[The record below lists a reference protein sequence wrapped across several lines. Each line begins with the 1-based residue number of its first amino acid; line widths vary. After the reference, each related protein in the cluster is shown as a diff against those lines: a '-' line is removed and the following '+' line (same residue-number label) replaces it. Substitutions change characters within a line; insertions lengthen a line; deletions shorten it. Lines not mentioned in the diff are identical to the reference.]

1 MQIRLRE
8 LRSTGLRK
16 FLLWFRRNLL
26 PHQQFRSTVLYNYF
40 AHNVS
45 SVSIVIALCVLFSFR
60 GYVHAIKLDRFYR
73 VITVG
78 VRDQWPLTAL
88 MRSLPIDSKS
98 HAGVHK
104 RTYILPEE
112 TTIDIVLVVNK
123 YGGGHHLIINF
134 LIKCITFSA
143 PVDWRTF
150 VNGASASANFCI
162 SLLTKLQK
170 FAMSLHNN
178 ICSIQNC

>member
-1 MQIRLRE
+1 MCIVFFPGVC
-8 LRSTGLRK
+8 TC
-16 FLLWFRRNLL
+16 
-26 PHQQFRSTVLYNYF
+26 
-40 AHNVS
+40 NV
-45 SVSIVIALCVLFSFR
+45 
-60 GYVHAIKLDRFYR
+60 KLGRFYR

-98 HAGVHK
+98 HAVVHK

>member
-1 MQIRLRE
+1 MCIVFFPGVC
-8 LRSTGLRK
+8 TC
-16 FLLWFRRNLL
+16 
-26 PHQQFRSTVLYNYF
+26 
-40 AHNVS
+40 NV
-45 SVSIVIALCVLFSFR
+45 
-60 GYVHAIKLDRFYR
+60 KLGRFYR

-78 VRDQWPLTAL
+78 VRDQWPLTAM

-104 RTYILPEE
+104 RTYVLPEE
-112 TTIDIVLVVNK
+112 TTIDIALVVNK

-150 VNGASASANFCI
+150 FNSASAFANFSI
-162 SLLTKLQK
+162 SLLTKLLK
-170 FAMSLHNN
+170 
-178 ICSIQNC
+178 ICNVTA

>member
-1 MQIRLRE
+1 MCIVFFPGVC
-8 LRSTGLRK
+8 TC
-16 FLLWFRRNLL
+16 
-26 PHQQFRSTVLYNYF
+26 
-40 AHNVS
+40 NV
-45 SVSIVIALCVLFSFR
+45 
-60 GYVHAIKLDRFYR
+60 KLDRFYR

-112 TTIDIVLVVNK
+112 TTINIVLVVNK
-123 YGGGHHLIINF
+123 YGGGHLLIINF

-150 VNGASASANFCI
+150 VNDASASANFCI

-178 ICSIQNC
+178 ICSI

>member
-1 MQIRLRE
+1 MCIVFFPGVC
-8 LRSTGLRK
+8 TC
-16 FLLWFRRNLL
+16 
-26 PHQQFRSTVLYNYF
+26 
-40 AHNVS
+40 NV
-45 SVSIVIALCVLFSFR
+45 
-60 GYVHAIKLDRFYR
+60 KLGRFYR

-78 VRDQWPLTAL
+78 VRDQWPLTAM

-112 TTIDIVLVVNK
+112 TTIDIALVVNK

-134 LIKCITFSA
+134 LFKCITFSA

-150 VNGASASANFCI
+150 FNSASAFANFSI
-162 SLLTKLQK
+162 SLLTKLLK
-170 FAMSLHNN
+170 FAMSLHNK
-178 ICSIQNC
+178 ICSIKNCEVFPYIWSVRDDFFRVVG